1 MHHAAKSDPISGQ
14 YLGHSGNTAWIY
26 LRSPYGT
33 LPRHRGDAGLIT
45 SAGNKAGPLSSLT
58 RHSIAQPTA
67 DIQHRSVQHHH
78 VSGRSMANSVCL
90 LPTPPT
96 LHLANQPVRPHTG
109 RWKCL
114 QRTRRTNQA
123 RSPRKGAH
131 SQSTTFKDTPQAK
144 RTNSKDKSGA
154 HEHVAGKVHIYGLLP
169 NNLLSF
175 LI

>member
-1 MHHAAKSDPISGQ
+1 MSP
-14 YLGHSGNTAWIY
+14 
-26 LRSPYGT
+26 RSPHGFT
-33 LPRHRGDAGLIT
+33 HRYRVEAGLIT
-45 SAGNKAGPLSSLT
+45 IAVNKLGSAFPLSKHSTAHLT
-58 RHSIAQPTA
+58 AA
-67 DIQHRSVQHHH
+67 MQHRSVHHHH
-78 VSGRSMANSVCL
+78 VAGRSMTRNVCL
-90 LPTPPT
+90 LPPPT
-96 LHLANQPVRPHTG
+96 ALQLANQPVRPHTG

-144 RTNSKDKSGA
+144 RTNSKGKSGA

>member
-1 MHHAAKSDPISGQ
+1 M
-14 YLGHSGNTAWIY
+14 YL
-26 LRSPYGT
+26 T
-33 LPRHRGDAGLIT
+33 LLQHCMVFPQESVRITSWVARIHGDTDLIT
-45 SAGNKAGPLSSLT
+45 SAGNKVGPHSSLI

-67 DIQHRSVQHHH
+67 DMQHISVQHHH
-78 VSGRSMANSVCL
+78 LSGRSMTRNVCL

-96 LHLANQPVRPHTG
+96 LQRVNQPLRPHTG